1 MGSCDGTQG
10 TGDLIMG
17 KVKEQTDSLIGSG
30 STFPAWQSDPGKAIA
45 GQEEVDDLDLVAIE
59 MERKW
64 GADRLRTLVAKD
76 LRTKFDRQ
84 RYLTNQAIWHGDLE
98 DVKREARR
106 MVTAWNALDRA
117 AEAAGASRLVPEVW
131 ECVGRSGAVYALV
144 RGGNEAAA
152 VSPNGRYVKV
162 YTLDEIV
169 NLLDAFPEIAK
180 VKDAFHGASVE
191 RVRTRVTDPLDVF
204 MDTKVPLNDP
214 MPF

>member
-1 MGSCDGTQG
+1 
-10 TGDLIMG
+10 MG
-17 KVKEQTDSLIGSG
+17 KVKEQADSLIGSG

-45 GQEEVDDLDLVAIE
+45 GQEEIDDLDLVAIE

-76 LRTKFDRQ
+76 LRAKFDRQ

-106 MVTAWNALDRA
+106 MITAWNALDRA

-144 RGGNEAAA
+144 KGGNEARA
-152 VSPNGRYVKV
+152 VSPSGRYVKV
-162 YTLDEIV
+162 YTLDEIA

-180 VKDAFHGASVE
+180 VKETFHGASVE

-204 MDTKVPLNDP
+204 VDTKVPLNDP